1 MGGVRKAVTMVTK
14 LKYPCI
20 LLIRYRNIEI
30 VKGYKWVTLWLRVT
44 VLRGY
49 KLKI

>member
-14 LKYPCI
+14 LKHPYI
-20 LLIRYRNIEI
+20 LLIINRNIGM
-30 VKGYKWVTLWLRVT
+30 VKGYKGVTLWLRVT

-49 KLKI
+49 KLKT

>member
-14 LKYPCI
+14 LKWSCI
-20 LLIRYRNIEI
+20 LLIVYRNVGMI
-30 VKGYKWVTLWLRVT
+30 KGYKWGALWLRVT